1 MSELNNIPV
10 TLEDAWKQA
19 KEQGYEGTCEEFA
32 ALCDKIEEKMSS
44 EKLDLAG
51 MESVAGG
58 SFKSAMEAVG
68 DWCKENTGLLA
79 GIGGAVATLA
89 GGYAAYRY
97 FSGGNTGTGGTA
109 DFGRSSGFSTN
120 TLDMSGL

>member
-10 TLEDAWKQA
+10 TLEEAWKQA

-58 SFKSAMEAVG
+58 GFTDAMKAVG
-68 DWCKENTGLLA
+68 EWCADNKELLA

-97 FSGGNTGTGGTA
+97 FKGGNTGTVGDNISVVSDPLNT
-109 DFGRSSGFSTN
+109 GFM
-120 TLDMSGL
+120 L